1 MSQSRQPSLPRLME
15 LFERTRRHDTD
26 ARAELDEWF
35 QNVRRT
41 VIAGVEA
48 RQQLESLAYCVS
60 EQDAARQIRPGGAFP
75 RLRHDPG
82 SVAYRHRQR
91 FVPFLEAL
99 QRGEERTIEQ
109 FVSAVSGLTRFVLLD
124 MQSEDDAEPVQSAT
138 EDLAQ
143 SDTVPADQEMSRD
156 EQLALLADVYHRLTQ
171 EQLII
176 LLLVRYTGM
185 SQASVA
191 RLMGM
196 KEHHVAY
203 RLQQIARVVAE
214 MQDRSE

>member
-1 MSQSRQPSLPRLME
+1 MSESRQPSLPRLIE
-15 LFERTRRHDTD
+15 LFERTRRRDPD

-35 QNVRRT
+35 QHMRQA
-41 VIAGVEA
+41 VIAGVGA
-48 RQQLESLAYCVS
+48 RQQLESLAYRVS
-60 EQDAARQIRPGGAFP
+60 EQDAARQIRPGGDFP

-99 QRGEERTIEQ
+99 QRGEERTVEQ
-109 FVSAVSGLTRFVLLD
+109 FVSAVSGLTRYVLLD
-124 MQSEDDAEPVQSAT
+124 MQSEDDADPMQSAT
-138 EDLAQ
+138 DDLAQ
-143 SDTVPADQEMSRD
+143 IDPGPADQEMSRD

-176 LLLVRYTGM
+176 LLLVRYAEM
-185 SQASVA
+185 SQVSVA

-196 KEHHVAY
+196 EEHHIAY
-203 RLQQIARVVAE
+203 RLREIARVVAE
-214 MQDRSE
+214 MHDGIE